1 MSFGLIP
8 DVRQMYDSLFPG
20 GEAIGEAIGL
30 LRDSYLFLQ
39 GRINPSEGGRAIVL
53 AVLSLAMTVGLMF
66 QRRLGNVRSLFLMGL
81 AFFSLHGTMFTLFG
95 LPWFVF
101 PILDYLLVNGK
112 TSAVVTFMSL
122 LSIVV
127 GWGTH
132 CFSEGSTLR
141 SAMGLNLGYGY
152 PTTPSPVWG
161 VLLFGLL
168 VAGALLTIG
177 YKLFKNPFNL
187 DLEFSLYTFL
197 KLLIA

>member
-39 GRINPSEGGRAIVL
+39 GRVDPSEGGRAIVL
-53 AVLSLAMTVGLMF
+53 AVLSLLMTAGLMF
-66 QRRLGNVRSLFLMGL
+66 QRRLGNVRSLFFMGL
-81 AFFSLHGTMFTLFG
+81 GLFSIHGTMFTLFG

-101 PILDYLLVNGK
+101 PILDYLLVNGR
-112 TSAVVTFMSL
+112 TSALVTFMSA
-122 LSIVV
+122 LSVVV

-132 CFSEGSTLR
+132 CLTEGSVLR
-141 SAMGLNLGYGY
+141 NAMGLNLGYGY
-152 PTTPSPVWG
+152 PSSPSPYWG

-168 VAGALLTIG
+168 VAGILLMIIG
-177 YKLFKNPFNL
+177 Y
-187 DLEFSLYTFL
+187 
-197 KLLIA
+197 